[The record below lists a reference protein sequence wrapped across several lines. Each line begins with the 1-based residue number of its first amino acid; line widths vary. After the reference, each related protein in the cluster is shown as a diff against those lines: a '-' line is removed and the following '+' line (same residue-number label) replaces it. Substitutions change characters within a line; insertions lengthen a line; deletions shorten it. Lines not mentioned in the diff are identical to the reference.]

1 MSSLAL
7 VFRSAL
13 LLIGLLLF
21 ELASPA
27 HGQARLPEEAAQD
40 TTRPSPARA
49 DTTLPLFSYGRAL
62 TYRDILRETRLLRR
76 RPEPPPDTSAGVDPV
91 LGIGGLVVDET
102 LTPTGRLFYETFFQ
116 TWTPPP
122 GAERST
128 VTIGEQPLPG
138 NGTAIVIRAEGE
150 ILAQARLPRRQ
161 EEVETLAR
169 QAIAFVRQRLSGG

>member
-1 MSSLAL
+1 MLRPVL
-7 VFRSAL
+7 FLTGIVL
-13 LLIGLLLF
+13 LG
-21 ELASPA
+21 LASPA
-27 HGQARLPEEAAQD
+27 QGQARLPEEAPPD
-40 TTRPSPARA
+40 NTRPSPARA
-49 DTTLPLFSYGRAL
+49 DTTLPLFPYGRAL

-76 RPEPPPDTSAGVDPV
+76 RPEPPPDTTGGIDPV

>member
-1 MSSLAL
+1 M
-7 VFRSAL
+7 VSAPT
-13 LLIGLLLF
+13 
-21 ELASPA
+21 E
-27 HGQARLPEEAAQD
+27 GQARLPGETPPDSTRASPVRPD
-40 TTRPSPARA
+40 TTRPPF
-49 DTTLPLFSYGRAL
+49 PYGRSL
-62 TYRDILRETRLLRR
+62 TYWDILRETRLLRR
-76 RPEPPPDTSAGVDPV
+76 RPEPPPDTTRSVDPT

-116 TWTPPP
+116 SWTPPR

-169 QAIAFVRQRLSGG
+169 QAINFVRQRLSGG